1 MTELLET
8 GWNRMSGFARWTLLT
23 VLAAT
28 CIGGVVVAT
37 VTTLAIGQNDAV
49 LPSYAYLRWGAED
62 TTDGDKALCLAP
74 TWFVGAFKI
83 GGEWNAETPAWTVD
97 QQVDRNAILNMVVNR
112 GLLATNAILVV
123 NLYDQPGAS
132 LFLNLC
138 DVQGKPVETNLYGN
152 LLLGKGSAMTI
163 YLGVPLA
170 DYPAA
175 ACIQLRRGQGAIA
188 VYDSLLC
195 KGGNGDGIE
204 RKYPKTPET
213 QVPGQAA
220 EAAGPEAAGAAT
232 QAPTT
237 PAAAMVLDRA
247 KLAGLQD
254 EFHEHLGPISRKTL
268 LARLKNLFG
277 IDAGNVDQLSADD
290 FIAYVE
296 ALWCAD
302 GDECRKLIGAWFAS
316 EAAWAKSTA
325 KQLAHLAALAAKI
338 RPRELIDYPLSHDT
352 LNRLAALI
360 QGEIDEGA
368 ADFEMLADMAKAWLG
383 VYHGPNAQVWAAKAC
398 DLVLGTPAKRAAV
411 AFNDARA
418 VAELLKQTGTMSNV
432 VASTQLANAAVS
444 LAARGQ
450 FILGPGDAE
459 RFAPAA
465 TTTEG
470 KALLMAALNVGPD
483 LGLAKVVGSG
493 CRMHGSLLAWKAD
506 LNNRI
511 AGSSGDT
518 KALWLLARGHM
529 DAYLVTPANT
539 LRRFAW
545 IKQAEKHGQ
554 SDVGK
559 RMAVRE
565 RANFYRERQR
575 PQLALKLLK
584 DSSDSGGDIPA
595 LLAEVQEETA
605 GKRRDDARKQISHAE
620 AVRLASASR

>member
-1 MTELLET
+1 MTELIRK
-8 GWNRMSGFARWTLLT
+8 GWRSMSGFARWTLLT

-28 CIGGVVVAT
+28 CIGGAVVAT

-83 GGEWNAETPAWTVD
+83 GGEWNAEIPAWTVD
-97 QQVDRNAILNMVVNR
+97 REVDKDAILNMVVNR
-112 GLLATNAILVV
+112 GVLATNAILVV

-132 LFLNLC
+132 LFLDLH

-152 LLLGKGSAMTI
+152 LLLGKDSTMTL

-175 ACIQLRRGQGAIA
+175 TCIQLRRGQGAMA

-195 KGGNGDGIE
+195 KGGDGDGIE
-204 RKYPKTPET
+204 RKYPKAQQEPAAQETGQTAAPE
-213 QVPGQAA
+213 QGSAVQ
-220 EAAGPEAAGAAT
+220 
-232 QAPTT
+232 QAPSV
-237 PAAAMVLDRA
+237 PATAMVLDRT
-247 KLAGLQD
+247 KLATLEEQLHGY
-254 EFHEHLGPISRKTL
+254 LGPISRKAL
-268 LARLKNLFG
+268 LTSLKELFG
-277 IDAGNVDQLSADD
+277 IDESNVDQLSAED
-290 FIAYVE
+290 FITYAG

-302 GDECRKLIGAWFAS
+302 GDECRKLIGSWFAS
-316 EAAWAKSTA
+316 ETAWAKSTA
-325 KQLAHLAALAAKI
+325 KQLARLAALAAKI
-338 RPRELIDYPLSHDT
+338 RPRELIDYPLSHET
-352 LNRLAALI
+352 LDRLTALI
-360 QGEIDEGA
+360 QGELDNGT
-368 ADFEMLADMAKAWLG
+368 ADFETLSNITKAWMG
-383 VYHGPNAQVWAAKAC
+383 AYHGPNAQIWAIKAC
-398 DLVLGTPAKRAAV
+398 DLVLGTPGKRAAV

-418 VAELLKQTGTMSNV
+418 GAELLKQTGTFTDKT
-432 VASTQLANAAVS
+432 ASVQLANAAVS

-465 TTTEG
+465 TTKDG
-470 KALLMAALNVGPD
+470 KAILMAALNAGPD
-483 LGLAKVVGSG
+483 LGLAKVIGSG
-493 CRMHGSLLAWKAD
+493 CRTHKALHAWKAD
-506 LNNRI
+506 LNGRI
-511 AGSSGDT
+511 VGSSGDA

-545 IKQAEKHGQ
+545 VKQAEKHAEN
-554 SDVGK
+554 DAGK

-575 PQLALKLLK
+575 PQLALKLLR
-584 DSSDSGGDIPA
+584 DSSDSGGGIPA

-605 GKRRDDARKQISHAE
+605 GKRRDDARKQTAHRE
-620 AVRLASASR
+620 ALQVASAK